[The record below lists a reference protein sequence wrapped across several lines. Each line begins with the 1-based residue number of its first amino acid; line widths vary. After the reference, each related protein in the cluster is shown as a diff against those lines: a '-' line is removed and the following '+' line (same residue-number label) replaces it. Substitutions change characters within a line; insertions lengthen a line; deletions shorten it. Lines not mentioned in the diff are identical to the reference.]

1 MQPLPQDGGEEEG
14 EESGEEGSDAEE
26 GEEAKADE
34 ENAEGAENA
43 DEKEEKENDD
53 EDEDS
58 SEEDEDMKPLDNR
71 KVRFAE
77 TFAQREEVKKAEEEP
92 VEKPV
97 VPEKEVDVNAKP
109 KKVKVN

>member
-1 MQPLPQDGGEEEG
+1 
-14 EESGEEGSDAEE
+14 
-26 GEEAKADE
+26 
-34 ENAEGAENA
+34 
-43 DEKEEKENDD
+43 
-53 EDEDS
+53 
-58 SEEDEDMKPLDNR
+58 MKPLDNR